1 MASDVQDIQNTRRRL
16 SLTIPISASITSGVD
31 LMGYRVAAIDW
42 NVGASANVAM
52 TFQGSQDGSSFYN
65 LYDTSGAEITI
76 ASGAFSTAAA
86 RGVVLDGVLQSQL
99 QAHRWVKFRTGTNAS
114 PSSGWSSAPTF
125 DIVLVPA

>member
-1 MASDVQDIQNTRRRL
+1 MASDVQDVQNMRRRL
-16 SLTIPISASITSGVD
+16 SLTIPIAASITSGVD

-52 TFQGSQDGSSFYN
+52 TFQGSLDGTSFYN
-65 LYDTSGAEITI
+65 LYDTSGTEITI

-86 RGVVLDGVLQSQL
+86 RGVVFDGVLQTQL
-99 QAHRWVKFRTGTNAS
+99 LAHRWIKFRTGTQGA